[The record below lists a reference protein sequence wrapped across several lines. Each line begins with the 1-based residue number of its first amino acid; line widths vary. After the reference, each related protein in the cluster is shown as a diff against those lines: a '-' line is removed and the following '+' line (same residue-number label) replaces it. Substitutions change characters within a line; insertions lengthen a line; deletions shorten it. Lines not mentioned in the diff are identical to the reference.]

1 MATFMLKIDEKSSKG
16 KSLINLLKAMDE
28 VVTILPENEVNENE
42 SPYNQQ
48 FVKEIQASRKSKGKV
63 INTDDLW
70 K

>member
-1 MATFMLKIDEKSSKG
+1 
-16 KSLINLLKAMDE
+16 MDE

-70 K
+70 R